1 MVESKKIAIFALLK
15 TNRVTVM
22 EKAIIYARVSTQSQ
36 DYDRQVAE
44 LTKWAEAQYEVA
56 GVYSEK
62 ISGAKKNADRPQL
75 TEALTA
81 AIEQK
86 ATIVVWELS
95 RLGRNASELL
105 RTVLEL
111 KERGVNVHFKK
122 EGISMY
128 QDGKEN
134 PFFLVMLST
143 LAVCA
148 ELERGNIRERMK
160 SGYTYFRAKGGK
172 VGRKEGYRKTIAD
185 YERQHPQLVADLR
198 EKAKG
203 KAKGKAY
210 SVRALAER
218 YGLNPCTVQT
228 IASLIR

>member
-1 MVESKKIAIFALLK
+1 
-15 TNRVTVM
+15 M

-36 DYDRQVAE
+36 DYDRQVSE
-44 LTKWAEAQYEVA
+44 LTKWAESQYEVV

-62 ISGAKKNADRPQL
+62 ISGAKKTIERPQL
-75 TEALTA
+75 AAALSA

-105 RTVLEL
+105 HTVLEL
-111 KERGVNVHFKK
+111 KEQGVNVHFKK
-122 EGISMY
+122 ECISIY

-160 SGYTYFRAKGGK
+160 SGYTYFRSQGGK

-218 YGLNPCTVQT
+218 HGLNPSTVQT
-228 IASLIR
+228 LSNLIKS

>member
-1 MVESKKIAIFALLK
+1 MK
-15 TNRVTVM
+15 
-22 EKAIIYARVSTQSQ
+22 KAIIYARVSTQSQ
-36 DYDRQVAE
+36 EFERQVAD
-44 LTKWAEAQYEVA
+44 LTQWTETQYEVV
-56 GVYSEK
+56 GVYTEK
-62 ISGAKKNADRPQL
+62 VSGAKKAAERPQL
-75 TEALTA
+75 TAALEA
-81 AIEQK
+81 AIEHK

-111 KERGVNVHFKK
+111 KEQGVNVHFKK
-122 EGISMY
+122 EGISIY

-160 SGYTYFRAKGGK
+160 SGYTYFRAQGGK
-172 VGRKEGYRKTIAD
+172 VGRKVGYRKTIAD
-185 YERQHPQLVADLR
+185 YERQYPQLVAELK

-203 KAKGKAY
+203 KARGKAY

-218 YGLNPCTVQT
+218 YSLNPSTVQT
-228 IASLIR
+228 IANML